1 MGSRTEEGSPTD
13 PGCTG
18 AVRLLVW
25 AVDSSRVMGAVVTV
39 AVWSRV
45 LLQVKCPNLWTLEQS
60 PLFPKGNYFALE
72 KCLTCCWTLAE
83 TEC

>member
-1 MGSRTEEGSPTD
+1 MGSRTEEGFPTD

-25 AVDSSRVMGAVVTV
+25 AVDSSRVMGAAVTV
-39 AVWSRV
+39 AVWTVATGEMSQP
-45 LLQVKCPNLWTLEQS
+45 LDTGAN
-60 PLFPKGNYFALE
+60 PLFPKGKYFALE